1 MDDDDIGSL
10 DDVIVVVVVSGIN
23 FLLTEKIWI
32 LFDAVDSLYNVMMI
46 VVKKKFLAFFL

>member
-1 MDDDDIGSL
+1 MDDDDDIGSL
-10 DDVIVVVVVSGIN
+10 DDVIVVVVSGIN